1 MITHHTIV
9 SIRDAVKQ
17 AKANRK
23 TVCLV
28 PTMGNLHDGHIS
40 LVKHA
45 LGIADEVVVSLFVNP
60 LQFGPN
66 EDLDSYP
73 RTLNEDS
80 KKLTAVGAHHLFAPS
95 VSEMYPNSDKHRG
108 QQTQVLVPE
117 LSGILCG
124 KSRPTHF
131 SGVTTVV
138 SMLFNIVLPDS
149 AVFGKKDFQQLAIIR
164 KMVRDLVIPIEIVGC
179 PIVRE
184 EDGLAMSSRNNYL
197 TPDER
202 IIAPQ
207 LNQTMRSAAEQ
218 LRNGATTY
226 CEVEHEAQALLSEK
240 GFKIDYFSIRNR
252 HNLQEAGEAEK
263 NLIIVAAAWLG
274 TPRLLDNIELN
285 LD

>member
-1 MITHHTIV
+1 MISHHTV
-9 SIRDAVKQ
+9 PSIRDAVRR
-17 AKANRK
+17 AKANQK

-45 LGIADEVVVSLFVNP
+45 RDIADEVIVSLFVNP

-73 RTLNEDS
+73 RTLREDS
-80 KKLTAVGAHHLFAPS
+80 QRLVEEGVHHLFAPS
-95 VSEMYPNSDKHRG
+95 VSEMYPDSGNHQG
-108 QQTQVLVPE
+108 QQTQVFVPE

-138 SMLFNIVLPDS
+138 SMLFNIVQPDS

-164 KMVRDLVIPIEIVGC
+164 KMVQDLVIPVEIIGC

-184 EDGLAMSSRNNYL
+184 DDGLAMSSRNNYL
-197 TPDER
+197 TADER
-202 IIAPQ
+202 SVAPQ
-207 LNQTMRSAAEQ
+207 LNQALHTAAEQ
-218 LRNGATTY
+218 LRKGATAFR
-226 CEVEHEAQALLSEK
+226 EIENEAQVLLANA
-240 GFKIDYFSIRNR
+240 GFTIDYFSIRNP
-252 HNLQEAGEAEK
+252 HTLQEATQEEK
-263 NLIIVAAAWLG
+263 SLIIVAAAWLG
-274 TPRLLDNIELN
+274 TPRILDNIELT